1 MNVLAA
7 LVDSR
12 CLGCSAWGDT
22 VCDSC
27 VAVWSLSPVRSTSGR
42 GVQIVAVGHYR
53 GGLRTLI
60 LAAKHRSAHAA
71 IRRLGGSLRELA
83 LPFGD
88 AVAIPIP
95 SSRSGLLSRGFSPS
109 RDIARCTDLPVVDCL
124 TLDVP
129 RTQRGLGRTERQERR
144 MEVRNPRPAVG
155 TRAILVDD
163 VVTTGASIDAA
174 TDACWRAGIRV
185 MGIVTLAIASRPSDR
200 VATLPNWKIRV

>member
-1 MNVLAA
+1 MNLLAA
-7 LVDSR
+7 LVDSH
-12 CLGCSAWGDT
+12 CVGCSAWGDT

-27 VAVWSLSPVRSTSGR
+27 VAAWSLSSVRLITGR
-42 GVQIVAVGHYR
+42 GVPLVAVGHYR

-60 LAAKHRSAHAA
+60 LAAKHRRAHAA

-109 RDIARCTDLPVVDCL
+109 REIARCTDLPVLDCL
-124 TLDVP
+124 TLDNA

-144 MEVRNPRPAVG
+144 MDVQSPRPAVG

-185 MGIVTLAIASRPSDR
+185 VGIVTLAIASRPSDR